1 MIQNVGD
8 VDRLVRIA
16 LGVSLIVPTM
26 IGLIGPIGWVGL
38 IPLATGLVR
47 ICPAYLLFGRR
58 THATAPSDP
67 TFKDS
72 GGRE

>member
-8 VDRLVRIA
+8 LDRLIRIA

-26 IGLIGPIGWVGL
+26 IGLIGPIGWVGVV
-38 IPLATGLVR
+38 PLATGLVR
-47 ICPAYLLFGRR
+47 FCPAYLLFGRR
-58 THATAPSDP
+58 KRDAVADEAA
-67 TFKDS
+67 FKDR